1 MVKNNQKGIS
11 LLITLLIMSAL
22 LSIAFGLS
30 VLSLG
35 EVKLSREDTKSLT
48 AYYAAE
54 AGVECQMFNDRLS
67 GEAVCGGDPDGNGE
81 GEKVCLDT
89 GQIICYKVQVSGSYF
104 GGNPPRTI
112 KSDGS
117 YRSVRRAIE
126 LTY

>member
-35 EVKLSREDTKSLT
+35 EVKLSRDETKSLT
-48 AYYAAE
+48 SYYAAE

-67 GEAVCGGDPDGNGE
+67 GEAVS
-81 GEKVCLDT
+81 
-89 GQIICYKVQVSGSYF
+89 QF
-104 GGNPPRTI
+104 F
-112 KSDGS
+112 
-117 YRSVRRAIE
+117 
-126 LTY
+126 